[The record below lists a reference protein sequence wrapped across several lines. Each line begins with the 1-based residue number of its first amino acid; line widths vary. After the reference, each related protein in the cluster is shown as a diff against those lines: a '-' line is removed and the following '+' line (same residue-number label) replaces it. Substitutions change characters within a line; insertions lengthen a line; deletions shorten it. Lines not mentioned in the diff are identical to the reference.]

1 MLVFIYSN
9 FRNPKF
15 SVTDPLSDSSDYA
28 IFKKFF
34 LCLQFS
40 VKYVQTSTSIGTR
53 TFFSIGLK
61 TIQIIKKK
69 KDDEND
75 LLLLN
80 YWCSTC
86 DVRTLS
92 LSDMTEHLRSENHFD
107 IVSMINRVCAQHNV
121 VGKCFK
127 NWPYFLYK
135 KTYVYSC

>member
-1 MLVFIYSN
+1 MFTVQCKVCTNFYFNWNTDFLQHWVENHSN
-9 FRNPKF
+9 NQEKRE
-15 SVTDPLSDSSDYA
+15 
-28 IFKKFF
+28 
-34 LCLQFS
+34 
-40 VKYVQTSTSIGTR
+40 
-53 TFFSIGLK
+53 
-61 TIQIIKKK
+61 K

-86 DVRTLS
+86 DVRTVS